1 MTTPVPPRRPR
12 WRLATALAGALLVA
26 PAGIRAPAEAH
37 ASLVRSAPAHR
48 AVLGQMPERV
58 QLWFNE
64 RLEPAYST
72 VSVWSETG
80 AQVDARDAAVG
91 PDDPRRLSVRVQ
103 AGEPGRYTVRYR
115 VLSVD
120 GHIVDSRLTFTVKG
134 QRP

>member
-1 MTTPVPPRRPR
+1 MKVPASTGRGWWP
-12 WRLATALAGALLVA
+12 AVALVGALVTA
-26 PAGIRAPAEAH
+26 PTLPAQAH

-48 AVLGQMPERV
+48 AVLAQMPERV

-72 VSVWSETG
+72 VSVWSEAG
-80 AQVDARDAAVG
+80 VQVDARDATVG
-91 PDDPRRLSVRVQ
+91 PDDPRRLSVGVPGR
-103 AGEPGRYTVRYR
+103 EPGRYTVKYR

-120 GHIVDSRLTFTVKG
+120 GHIVDGRITFTLKG

>member
-1 MTTPVPPRRPR
+1 MTRASR
-12 WRLATALAGALLVA
+12 WRGGALAIAWLAALACPA
-26 PAGIRAPAEAH
+26 PPAAAH

-72 VSVWSETG
+72 VSVWNEAG
-80 AQVDARDAAVG
+80 AQMDAGDVAVG
-91 PDDPRRLSVRVQ
+91 PDDPRRLSV
-103 AGEPGRYTVRYR
+103 TVEARQSGLYIVKYR

-120 GHIVDSRLTFTVKG
+120 GHIVDSRFTFTVKAS
-134 QRP
+134 R

>member
-1 MTTPVPPRRPR
+1 MRIR
-12 WRLATALAGALLVA
+12 WRAGALAVALVA
-26 PAGIRAPAEAH
+26 YLVCAAPPAGAH

-72 VSVWSETG
+72 VSVWNAAG
-80 AQVDARDAAVG
+80 VQVDGRDVAVG
-91 PDDPRRLSVRVQ
+91 PDDPRRLSVTVDTR
-103 AGEPGRYTVRYR
+103 EPGPYTVTYR

-120 GHIVDSRLTFTVKG
+120 GHIVDNRFTFTVKAS
-134 QRP
+134 R

>member
-1 MTTPVPPRRPR
+1 MTRASRWRGGALALAWLAVLVCPVPP
-12 WRLATALAGALLVA
+12 AG
-26 PAGIRAPAEAH
+26 AH

-72 VSVWSETG
+72 VSVWNEAG
-80 AQVDARDAAVG
+80 AQVDARDVAVG
-91 PDDPRRLSVRVQ
+91 PDDPRRLSVSV
-103 AGEPGRYTVRYR
+103 EPRQSGLYTVKYR

-120 GHIVDSRLTFTVKG
+120 GHIVDSRFSFTVKAT
-134 QRP
+134 R

>member
-1 MTTPVPPRRPR
+1 MSRTRK
-12 WRLATALAGALLVA
+12 WRDGALVGALLTCLLGLTP
-26 PAGIRAPAEAH
+26 PAGAH
-37 ASLVRSAPAHR
+37 ASLVRSTPAHR

-72 VSVWSETG
+72 VSVWSEAG
-80 AQVDARDAAVG
+80 AQVDARDVAVG
-91 PDDPRRLSVRVQ
+91 PDDPRRLSVTVAARQ
-103 AGEPGRYTVRYR
+103 PGVYTIKYR

-134 QRP
+134 SRS